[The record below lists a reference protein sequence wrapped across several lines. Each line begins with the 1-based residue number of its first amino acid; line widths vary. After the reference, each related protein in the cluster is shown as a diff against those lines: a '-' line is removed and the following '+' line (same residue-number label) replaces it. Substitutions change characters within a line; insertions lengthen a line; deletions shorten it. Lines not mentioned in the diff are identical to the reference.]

1 MLNYDSLTL
10 GAFKDKIIPIEKWR
24 EHFIGDNYF
33 SIKALSKKSDT
44 WKHSRISYLKN

>member
-24 EHFIGDNYF
+24 ENSIGGNFF
-33 SIKALSKKSDT
+33 SIKALSKKFDT
-44 WKHSRISYLKN
+44 WKYSCISYLKN